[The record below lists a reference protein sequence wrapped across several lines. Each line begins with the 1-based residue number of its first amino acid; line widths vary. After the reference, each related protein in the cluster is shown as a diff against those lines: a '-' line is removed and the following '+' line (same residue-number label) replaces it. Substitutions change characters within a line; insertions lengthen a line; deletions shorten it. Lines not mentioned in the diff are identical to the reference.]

1 MIKRLC
7 KIVVAVLLAGSLTAA
22 SNDRFPEK
30 QDCVAIFD
38 FLVLLAAPGCDQN
51 NSTQTRPNKIDAG
64 INLLVTEGFVTTGAF
79 DAIET
84 HFCPLTNG
92 LGLTPSATS
101 IYLDDGLAQASDDT
115 VAEVLYN
122 EVQHIRQIR
131 EMGSQTFK
139 CAYIESL
146 IACNGCTDHGHT
158 LEALAYAAQAR
169 VRDALLNRWLEKN
182 AASQQPQSGD

>member
-1 MIKRLC
+1 MSQCLRRVF
-7 KIVVAVLLAGSLTAA
+7 IVVLLAASLSAA
-22 SNDRFPEK
+22 SNNRFPEK

-38 FLVLLAAPGCDQN
+38 FLVILAAPGCETN
-51 NSTQTRPNKIDAG
+51 SSTQTRPNKIGAG

-84 HFCPLTNG
+84 RFCPLTSG
-92 LGLTPSATS
+92 LGLTPSANS
-101 IYLDDGLAQASDDT
+101 IYLDDGLAQTSDET
-115 VAEVLYN
+115 VAEVLYH
-122 EVQHIRQIR
+122 ELQHVQQIR

-139 CAYIESL
+139 CAYIESF
-146 IACNGCTDHGHT
+146 IACNGCTDHGHA
-158 LEALAYAAQAR
+158 LEAPAYAAQAR